1 MWFWTFVEFLV
12 NVMTGGVWDWL
23 SNLENLRWM
32 IFLAAKNDKNDDP
45 CHPERCMVYDEMIY
59 DCLWCFMM
67 LLCIYVILQMV
78 SFRWSHFFRKKQ
90 IGFVARPAWEYTHE
104 TNHRTQKWNIY
115 WGSACLPASGT
126 LPELL
131 KGIYRICLFW
141 LCASFYWTPI
151 FVLQF
156 HNVLVHVT
164 VWKNPRKDLG
174 PLGFETV
181 IHSLKLTARRSPPK
195 KWWIFQ

>member
-1 MWFWTFVEFLV
+1 MFEIDYPTWRTFVGWFFWPQKMIKMMIHATLRD
-12 NVMTGGVWDWL
+12 VWCMM
-23 SNLENLRWM
+23 RWSM
-32 IFLAAKNDKNDDP
+32 I
-45 CHPERCMVYDEMIY
+45 VYDV
-59 DCLWCFMM
+59 LWCF
-67 LLCIYVILQMV
+67 YVYMS
-78 SFRWSHFFRKKQ
+78 SFRWFPSDGLIFFRKKQ